1 MNMMDA
7 FESLVQTSFTPIE
20 LSGRDE
26 DGALYDESSN
36 KVDEN
41 ESDSLYAMEPDPIAS
56 SGIQVVNSV
65 SFLPQPL
72 TYRYDFKDFLDLLK
86 ESNKQLIVARR
97 PVTVSI
103 SSTETNDDD
112 TTSDSNCTSTSLVDN
127 NKNNKKCQ
135 NYLRLLEYQG
145 ERWMERYNGLVKYY
159 SMHGTCDVPY
169 TYTEDIGL
177 VYWVKRQRHQQKR
190 IKQGRHSNLNQNR
203 IKLLNIIG
211 FKWDTHGN
219 SWEKSYIQLE
229 AFYKENGHPF
239 VPFQNDSTLTNWVK
253 RQQRQYRFY
262 AKNKP
267 STLTPDRFSRLTKLG
282 VY

>member
-1 MNMMDA
+1 VMDA

-20 LSGRDE
+20 LSERDQ
-26 DGALYDESSN
+26 DGVQFDEPSNN

-41 ESDSLYAMEPDPIAS
+41 EPDSLVAMEPDPIAS

-72 TYRYDFKDFLDLLK
+72 TYDFKDFIDLLK
-86 ESNKQLIVARR
+86 ESNKQRCVIALR
-97 PVTVSI
+97 PVTTVSFN
-103 SSTETNDDD
+103 SPETNNYD
-112 TTSDSNCTSTSLVDN
+112 TTGDSDCATSSLVDN
-127 NKNNKKCQ
+127 SKNNKKCQ
-135 NYLRLLEYQG
+135 HYLRLFGYQG

-219 SWEKSYIQLE
+219 SWEKSYMRLQ
-229 AFYKENGHPF
+229 AFHKENGHPF

-262 AKNKP
+262 AEKKP
-267 STLTPDRFSRLTKLG
+267 STLTADRFSRLTKLG
-282 VY
+282 LY